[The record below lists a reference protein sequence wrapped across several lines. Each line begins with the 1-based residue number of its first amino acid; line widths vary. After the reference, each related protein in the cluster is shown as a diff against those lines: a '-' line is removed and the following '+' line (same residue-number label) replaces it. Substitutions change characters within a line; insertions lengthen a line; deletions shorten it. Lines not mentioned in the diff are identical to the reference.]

1 MRFRIIPVMNELLEG
16 LQMLLER
23 GGPVMIPLLVL
34 SVCSLALIIER
45 IIFWTS
51 LNSRV
56 GIGRIT
62 AINTALRKGDLAR
75 ARGLVEGDRSP
86 YGHLANRLMED
97 GATDAVALAAVD
109 EARPALDRYMIALST
124 VITAAPLLG
133 ILGTVIGI
141 IQSFQLLG
149 SQSTLTDPTEV
160 AGGIAA
166 ALITTAFGLIVAL
179 ITLFPYMLF
188 KGQSIRAIGRM
199 ETLIASAQHGTSVAH
214 GGESEES

>member
-1 MRFRIIPVMNELLEG
+1 MLDGVM
-16 LQMLLER
+16 MLLER

-45 IIFWTS
+45 IIFWAT

-56 GIGRIT
+56 GSGRI
-62 AINTALRKGDLAR
+62 AVINTALRKGDMDR
-75 ARGLVEGDRSP
+75 ARGIVEGDRSP

-109 EARPALDRYMIALST
+109 EARPVFDRYMIALST

-149 SQSTLTDPTEV
+149 MQSTLTDPREV

-179 ITLFPYMLF
+179 VTLFPYMLF

-199 ETLIASAQHGTSVAH
+199 ETLIASAQHGMSIAHARTSDK
-214 GGESEES
+214 

>member
-1 MRFRIIPVMNELLEG
+1 MKTLLDGVM
-16 LQMLLER
+16 MLLER
-23 GGPVMIPLLVL
+23 GGPVMIPLLIL

-45 IIFWTS
+45 IIFWAT

-56 GIGRIT
+56 GSGRI
-62 AINTALRKGDLAR
+62 ALINTALRKGDLDR
-75 ARGLVEGDRSP
+75 ARGIVEGDRSP

-109 EARPALDRYMIALST
+109 EARPVFDRYMIALST

-149 SQSTLTDPTEV
+149 MQSTLTDPREV

-179 ITLFPYMLF
+179 VTLFPYMLF
-188 KGQSIRAIGRM
+188 KGQSIRAVGRM
-199 ETLIASAQHGTSVAH
+199 ETLIASAQHGMSIAHARTSD
-214 GGESEES
+214 E

>member
-1 MRFRIIPVMNELLEG
+1 MLDGVM
-16 LQMLLER
+16 MLLER
-23 GGPVMIPLLVL
+23 GGPVMIPLLIL

-45 IIFWTS
+45 IIFWAT

-56 GIGRIT
+56 GSGRI
-62 AINTALRKGDLAR
+62 AVINTALRKGDMDR
-75 ARGLVEGDRSP
+75 ARGIVEGDRSP

-109 EARPALDRYMIALST
+109 EARPVFDRYMIALST

-149 SQSTLTDPTEV
+149 MQSTLTDPREV

-179 ITLFPYMLF
+179 VTLFPYMLF

-199 ETLIASAQHGTSVAH
+199 ETLIASAQHGMSIAHARTSDK
-214 GGESEES
+214 